1 MLLTAVGKVSSIRI
15 HPEEDVCII
24 RRIEDALKDQKS
36 WESWKN
42 NIKNK
47 YTSNGTRNN
56 LDALFDYW
64 GD

>member
-15 HPEEDVCII
+15 HPEEDVCIVHQ
-24 RRIEDALKDQKS
+24 IEDALKGQKS